1 MRSWL
6 GLIYTGKH
14 ARISRSCM
22 ISSRYKGYTVTEWP
36 LIKLIQ
42 CWSYGQL
49 NNLRKGRRIVFQ
61 SWGAMEHWKVLWA
74 TMVVR
79 QEKNLNF
86 RHSSHSRALTFE
98 MCSHCTLKFDTYTLI
113 LIQQINNEKFEDS
126 EKFQNN
132 VINVIKQILS
142 NCVIIFFICAFLPNK
157 IYLISLY

>member
-22 ISSRYKGYTVTEWP
+22 ISSRYKGYTLTEWP
-36 LIKLIQ
+36 LIMLIQ

-74 TMVVR
+74 TMVGR
-79 QEKNLNF
+79 QEKFLNS
-86 RHSSHSRALTFE
+86 RSSGGMPPRCLRPTVNSNTEGTRRFVRISKCLKYWKSRKIKNFHNAVEVLL
-98 MCSHCTLKFDTYTLI
+98 LKVLFYKLW
-113 LIQQINNEKFEDS
+113 K
-126 EKFQNN
+126 
-132 VINVIKQILS
+132 
-142 NCVIIFFICAFLPNK
+142 
-157 IYLISLY
+157 